1 VEQLAE
7 QLAPA
12 SVRRKPP
19 LTAHAAA
26 AYALWLEEDL
36 TTQHTRQ
43 TDVVAWGAELEQLR
57 AQRT

>member
-1 VEQLAE
+1 M
-7 QLAPA
+7 
-12 SVRRKPP
+12 RRKPP

-43 TDVVAWGAELEQLR
+43 TDVAAWGAELEQLH
-57 AQRT
+57 AQWT

>member
-1 VEQLAE
+1 
-7 QLAPA
+7 
-12 SVRRKPP
+12 VRRKPP